1 MKEVVMYS
9 IDNRQRKKLQEV
21 RREAKLHQ
29 EELTDKIVELE
40 EQLKS
45 LKKEYYEW
53 LRIECATRNMEN
65 GVIQFKADTLK
76 PM

>member
-1 MKEVVMYS
+1 MYS
-9 IDNRQRKKLQEV
+9 INSRQRKKLQEV
-21 RREAKLHQ
+21 RREAKLRQ

-45 LKKEYYEW
+45 LKKEYHEW

-65 GVIQFKADTLK
+65 GVIQFNADTLK

>member
-1 MKEVVMYS
+1 MYS
-9 IDNRQRKKLQEV
+9 INSKQRKKLQGV
-21 RREAKLHQ
+21 RREAEIRQ

-45 LKKEYYEW
+45 LKKEYQEW
-53 LRIECATRNMEN
+53 RRIECAVTNMTN
-65 GVIQFKADTLK
+65 GVIQFYTDTLK

>member
-1 MKEVVMYS
+1 MYS

-21 RREAKLHQ
+21 RREAEIRQ

-53 LRIECATRNMEN
+53 RRIECAVTNMEN
-65 GVIQFKADTLK
+65 GVIQFNADTLK

>member
-1 MKEVVMYS
+1 MYS
-9 IDNRQRKKLQEV
+9 INSKQRKKLQGV
-21 RREAKLHQ
+21 RREAEIRQ

-45 LKKEYYEW
+45 LKKEYQEW
-53 LRIECATRNMEN
+53 RRIECAVTNMTN
-65 GVIQFKADTLK
+65 GVIQFNTDTLK

>member
-1 MKEVVMYS
+1 MYS
-9 IDNRQRKKLQEV
+9 INNRQRKKLQEV
-21 RREAKLHQ
+21 RREAKLRQ

-45 LKKEYYEW
+45 LKKEYQEW
-53 LRIECATRNMEN
+53 RRIECAVTNMTN
-65 GVIQFKADTLK
+65 GVIQFNTDTLK

>member
-1 MKEVVMYS
+1 MYS
-9 IDNRQRKKLQEV
+9 INSKQRKKLQEV
-21 RREAKLHQ
+21 RREAKLRQ

-65 GVIQFKADTLK
+65 GVIQFNANTLK

>member
-1 MKEVVMYS
+1 MYS
-9 IDNRQRKKLQEV
+9 INNRQRKKLQEV
-21 RREAKLHQ
+21 RHEAKLRQ

-40 EQLKS
+40 EQLES

-65 GVIQFKADTLK
+65 GVSQFNADTLK